1 MKRFI
6 IPIALLMTTFI
17 ACQEEEKPLQSVKL
31 STQELETLL
40 FTREEEKLAF
50 DVYNYAFEKHG
61 LNVFQNIA
69 SSEKQHIN
77 AILAVMAANNI
88 ADPLNGNITR
98 GIFSD
103 PVLQELYHS
112 LTAKVD
118 QSLKEAIKVGLMIE
132 DMDIFDLQAGILE
145 TSNPQ
150 LVSVYSNLKCGSE
163 NHLRSFYSQAQN
175 LGAEYSP
182 DYISMEEYNQIINS
196 PRSSCQANN

>member
-6 IPIALLMTTFI
+6 IPLVLLMTTFS
-17 ACQEEEKPLQSVKL
+17 ACQEEESPLQSIQL
-31 STQELETLL
+31 SEQELETLL

-88 ADPLNGNITR
+88 ADPLNGNSAQ
-98 GIFSD
+98 GKFSN

-118 QSLKEAIKVGLMIE
+118 QSLAEAIKVGFLIE
-132 DMDIFDLQAGILE
+132 DMDIFDLQEGIRE

-150 LVSVYSNLKCGSE
+150 LISVYSSLKCGSE
-163 NHLRSFYSQAQN
+163 NHLRSFFNQAQG

-182 DYISMEEYNQIINS
+182 DYISIEEYNQIISS
-196 PRSSCQANN
+196 PRTSCQANN